1 MSAKILWVID
11 PIEKLKPHKDSTVF
25 FISQSHLLGF
35 ENYVTSSL
43 HLVESRATCTVQKV
57 DSIHLDSTSY
67 PATAFNW
74 TLGPLD
80 SDYISAFDV
89 VLQRRE
95 PPVDDSYTLDCK
107 ILMNHPRVLNS
118 PVTLQAFTEKL
129 LPVYLGLSI
138 PTYLGAQT
146 APLDGVAKPL
156 HMFGGDAVRK
166 VKSGEL
172 LTNELFQPFVPEIAK
187 GESRYLLLGDQLF
200 GEILKTPAANE
211 FRSNSAFGAQI
222 SLLPSQPVRESLAR
236 AIVPKLNAI
245 GIFIAAIDFIGER
258 IVEINITC
266 PTLFSFY
273 FAHTNETERTRMKRA
288 FATLVQMR

>member
-1 MSAKILWVID
+1 MSTKLLWVLD
-11 PIEKLKPHKDSTVF
+11 SVEKLKPQKDSTVF
-25 FISQSHLLGF
+25 FISQSHLQGF
-35 ENYVTSSL
+35 DNYVTSSL
-43 HLVESRATCTVQKV
+43 SMADSRGICVAQKV
-57 DSIHLDSTSY
+57 NSIALDSSSY
-67 PATAFNW
+67 PAANFSW
-74 TLGPLD
+74 SLAPAAPEAL
-80 SDYISAFDV
+80 SAFDAV
-89 VLQRRE
+89 FQRRE
-95 PPVDDSYTLDCK
+95 PPVDDSYALECK
-107 ILMNHPRVLNS
+107 ILMTHPRVLNS

-166 VKSGEL
+166 VQRGAGLS
-172 LTNELFQPFVPEIAK
+172 NELFQPFVPEIAN

-222 SLLPSQPVRESLAR
+222 TLVPVHAERERIAR
-236 AIVPKLNAI
+236 SIVPKLNVI
-245 GIFIAAIDFIGER
+245 GVHIAAIDFIGER

-266 PTLFSFY
+266 PTLYSFFY
-273 FAHTNETERTRMKRA
+273 AHAASTERACMTAA
-288 FATLVQMR
+288 FTKLVVSQ